1 MPNAIVDKSMAI
13 ANPGP
18 RTPHVVINIKGLMRG
33 EVIRNDITGAMGT
46 PVESIVANMGI
57 TAYDP
62 KGETTPNRVARTIE
76 TNPPFLLQAS
86 ESFCVG
92 TKTEIREPR
101 TIPMTT
107 KYQSRKNIFTATDHT
122 L

>member
-1 MPNAIVDKSMAI
+1 MAI
-13 ANPGP
+13 ARPGP
-18 RTPHVVINIKGLMRG
+18 RTAQVVINIKGLMRG

-46 PVESIVANMGI
+46 PVESMAANMGI
-57 TAYDP
+57 TAYEP
-62 KGETTPNRVARTIE
+62 KGDITPNRVAKIME
-76 TNPPFLLQAS
+76 GNPPFLLQTS

-101 TIPMTT
+101 TIPIAT
-107 KYQSRKNIFTATDHT
+107 KYQSRKNIFTDTDHT

>member
-13 ANPGP
+13 AKPGP
-18 RTPHVVINIKGLMRG
+18 RTPHIVINMKGLMRG

-46 PVESIVANMGI
+46 PVESIAANIGI
-57 TAYDP
+57 TAYEP